1 MSQHYEDRLKVHL
14 AAWKRA
20 MLAEARDE
28 AWTRAGPS
36 FRDVV
41 PSDKR
46 HLNLLAGAR
55 AGVTAWLARQ
65 PLLRLRRDFHRLDSS
80 QAMALNLFW
89 PAVATPAGRAAL
101 AQALGCAPIASTSP
115 LFESI
120 PDPSCR
126 TAFDLHL
133 YTQDGGQL
141 LFELRLGEHRFA
153 ETREGAAPLAGLDD
167 VRLERLQARVAP
179 AWLSPEP
186 SPARRLLLRALAEL
200 STDADRLFLIAP
212 QGNHALLEQAADFA
226 GGLAADVRGQVVV
239 LPMETLVQRLR
250 AAAPEGDAHWDA
262 YYAEFLRKY
271 AVTEAELACPA

>member
-1 MSQHYEDRLKVHL
+1 MSQHYEDRLRVHL

-20 MLAEARDE
+20 MLAEGRDE

-46 HLNLLAGAR
+46 HLNLLVGAR

-65 PLLRLRRDFHRLDSS
+65 PSLRLRRDFHRLDSS
-80 QAMALNLFW
+80 QAMAFNLFW

-101 AQALGCAPIASTSP
+101 AEALGCAPIAATSP
-115 LFESI
+115 LFESV

-133 YTQDGGQL
+133 HTQDGGQS
-141 LFELRLGEHRFA
+141 LFELRLGERRFA

-167 VRLERLQARVAP
+167 VRLERLQANVP
-179 AWLSPEP
+179 PTWLSPEQL
-186 SPARRLLLRALAEL
+186 PARRLLLRAFAEL
-200 STDADRLFLIAP
+200 ATDADRLYFVVP
-212 QGNHALLEQAADFA
+212 QGNHALLEQAADFV
-226 GGLAADVRGQVVV
+226 GGLAADVRAQVVV
-239 LPMETLVQRLR
+239 LTMETLVARLR
-250 AAAPEGDAHWDA
+250 AAAPPADPDWDV

-271 AVTEAELACPA
+271 AVTEDELAVSA